1 MKSKLIEMREKYPQT
16 ELWTDSFH
24 IDDHAYGLTPAPW
37 RRLRRQTAS
46 RWNW

>member
-24 IDDHAYGLTPAPW
+24 SSVM
-37 RRLRRQTAS
+37 RMV
-46 RWNW
+46 